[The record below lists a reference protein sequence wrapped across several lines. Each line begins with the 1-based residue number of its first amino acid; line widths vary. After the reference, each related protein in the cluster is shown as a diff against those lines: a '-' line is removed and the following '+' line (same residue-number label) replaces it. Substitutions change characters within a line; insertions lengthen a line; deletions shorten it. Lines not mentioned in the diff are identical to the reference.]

1 MKVGDLVVIVE
12 KHRSVYRPGEHLIGV
27 IVEHFPAEGYLEESV
42 HVLWSG
48 QEQVTVAFANWLEV
62 INESRNSS

>member
-12 KHRSVYRPGEHLIGV
+12 KHRSIYRPDENPIGV
-27 IVEHFPAEGYLEESV
+27 IVEHFPTEGYLEESV

-48 QEQVTVAFANWLEV
+48 QEQVTVAFPDWLEV
-62 INESRNSS
+62 VNESR